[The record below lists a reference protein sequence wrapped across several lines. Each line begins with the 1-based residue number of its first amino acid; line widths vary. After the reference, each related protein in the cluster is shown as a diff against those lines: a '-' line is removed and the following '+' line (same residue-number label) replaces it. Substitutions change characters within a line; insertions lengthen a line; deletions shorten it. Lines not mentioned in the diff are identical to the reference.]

1 MELVNSN
8 LLEVRGLTKSFYG
21 VRAIDTVDFDLRGG
35 EIHGL
40 LGENG
45 AGKSTLCSVLSG
57 LYRPDRGTVSL
68 DGEEVN
74 FRAPLDAS
82 EAGIGMVYQH
92 FRLVESFTVAQNI
105 VLGLGR
111 GQRPRSNRQVEA
123 RVAELADEYGLHVD
137 PGAPIW
143 QLSVGEQQRVEIL
156 KQLFRGARI
165 LILDEPTAVLAPQET
180 DRLFEAVS
188 TMVAKGHAVVLVSH
202 KMAETMAYT
211 DRLTVLR
218 RGKRVGSVNTKDSS
232 PAEVAKLMFGDGEA
246 AERTAFTSNA
256 SVGEPVLTLTNV
268 SALGDNGLKAVDD
281 VSFEVRRGQVVGV
294 AGVAG
299 NGQRELQEAI
309 SGLRDITSGTVE
321 ISGVDCSSK
330 GAKAAREAGLA
341 YVPEDRLG
349 VGLAPGLPLEHNIA
363 LKNFDQRPH
372 SKRGFLD
379 RSAIAETTKRL
390 VEAFDVRGNRNGMRV
405 SLMSGGNLQKAIL
418 ARELDESH
426 DVLLAAA
433 PTRGLDMAAAEA
445 VRTHIVNER
454 DSSRGV
460 IAFSEDLDEVV
471 HMADVLLV
479 MFKGKIV
486 GSFAREE
493 VDLDEVGLL
502 MTGSTGDELA
512 PAGMSSEMG
521 IDEESP
527 EGQVSLDE
535 ADDLE
540 NEEVPT

>member
-1 MELVNSN
+1 MATPST

-57 LYRPDRGTVSL
+57 LYKPDSGSVL
-68 DGEEVN
+68 IDGEAVD
-74 FRAPLDAS
+74 FRSPLDAS

-92 FRLVESFTVAQNI
+92 FRLVDSFTVAQNI
-105 VLGLGR
+105 VLGLSK
-111 GQRPRSNRQVEA
+111 GQRPRSIRQVEEA
-123 RVAELADEYGLHVD
+123 VASLAEEYGLHVD
-137 PGAPIW
+137 PSAPIW

-188 TMVAKGHAVVLVSH
+188 TMVSKGQAVVLVSH
-202 KMAETMAYT
+202 KMAETMEYT

-218 RGKRVGSVNTKDSS
+218 RGVNAGSVQTADSS
-232 PAEVAKLMFGDGEA
+232 PADVARMMFGDSDA
-246 AERTAFTSNA
+246 AERTSFETST
-256 SVGEPVLTLTNV
+256 SVGEPVLTLNGV
-268 SALGDNGLKAVDD
+268 SAAGDNGLRAVDHASL
-281 VSFEVRRGQVVGV
+281 VVRRGQVVGV

-309 SGLRDITSGTVE
+309 AGLRSVDAGTIDIA
-321 ISGVDCSSK
+321 GVDCTSSGPK
-330 GAKAAREAGLA
+330 EAMKAGLA

-349 VGLAPGLPLEHNIA
+349 VGLAPGLPLDHNMA
-363 LKNFDQRPH
+363 LKNFDRAPH
-372 SKRGFLD
+372 ARRGLLQ
-379 RSAIAETTKRL
+379 RSAISATTARL
-390 VEAFDVRGNRNGMRV
+390 VEAFDVRGNRSGMRV

-418 ARELDESH
+418 ARELDEEH
-426 DVLLAAA
+426 EVLLAAA

-454 DSSRGV
+454 ESGRGV
-460 IAFSEDLDEVV
+460 LVFSEDLDEVV
-471 HMADVLLV
+471 NMSDVVLV
-479 MFKGKIV
+479 MFKGQIV
-486 GSFAREE
+486 GSFTRDE
-493 VDLDEVGLL
+493 VDLDRIGLL
-502 MTGSTGDELA
+502 MTGSLNAVDDALDLD
-512 PAGMSSEMG
+512 S
-521 IDEESP
+521 IESQAIETP
-527 EGQVSLDE
+527 QKAS
-535 ADDLE
+535 
-540 NEEVPT
+540 T